1 MTPITL
7 SESLLVCSRYSLE
20 ALDTLLHWIYKLHL
34 VTTVAYLSPLIPMST
49 NGMNGCKA
57 RGYGICSFCCADCSS
72 IAAYS
77 RSPAHNQAHFQSN
90 PLLPTAIP
98 LNVSSRMS
106 KHHQRSALPST
117 SNIIGENL
125 CNTQIQV
132 TLLNHASQ
140 WKLSWDLYVMH
151 ATPLTINRSNLCGW
165 KSNML
170 QAPQSHLH
178 QFLILHIIFSSCTG
192 PRKSRHKPTM
202 QLSIVHYATL
212 SNPTLYRT

>member
-1 MTPITL
+1 
-7 SESLLVCSRYSLE
+7 
-20 ALDTLLHWIYKLHL
+20 
-34 VTTVAYLSPLIPMST
+34 MST

-57 RGYGICSFCCADCSS
+57 RAYGIYSFCCADCSR

-77 RSPAHNQAHFQSN
+77 RSPAHNQAHFQNN

-106 KHHQRSALPST
+106 KYHQRSALPST
-117 SNIIGENL
+117 SNIIGKKL
-125 CNTQIQV
+125 CNTHILV

-140 WKLSWDLYVMH
+140 WKLSWDFYAMH

-165 KSNML
+165 KSNIL

-178 QFLILHIIFSSCTG
+178 QFLILHIIFASYTC
-192 PRKSRHKPTM
+192 PRKLRYKPNM
-202 QLSIVHYATL
+202 QLSIMHYAAL
-212 SNPTLYRT
+212 SNPTVYRHN